1 MNNKISIQ
9 KNFWDKEANTFDAIY
24 SHKKSK
30 LGNFLDSIFR
40 WDMYARFDYT
50 MENSQPIQNRTFLDV
65 GCGTGYYSLE
75 LARRDARKVIG
86 IDISEIMVKICQQ
99 RAANAAKEQ
108 LGDRCFFI
116 QTDLIEYQPDSKFD
130 VCIGIGLFDYI
141 KEPLPVLMKM
151 RECVQDKVIMSFPRF
166 WTWRAPV
173 RKIRLGL
180 KQCDVYFYTKAR
192 IDSLLKKAGFKRYNI
207 QKIGQLYCVSAFP
220 E

>member
-1 MNNKISIQ
+1 MNNKIPVQ
-9 KNFWDKEANTFDAIY
+9 KNYWNKEANTFDAIY

-30 LGNFLDSIFR
+30 FGIFLDSIFR

-65 GCGTGYYSLE
+65 GCGTGYYSL
-75 LARRDARKVIG
+75 AFAQRDAKKVIG
-86 IDISEIMVKICQQ
+86 IDISESMVRICQQ
-99 RAANAAKEQ
+99 RAVKEQ

-116 QTDLIEYQPDSKFD
+116 QTDLIGYQPDGKFD

-141 KEPLPVLMKM
+141 KEPLPVLTKM

-180 KQCDVYFYTKAR
+180 KQCDVYFYTKAK
-192 IDSLLKKAGFKRYNI
+192 IDSLLKKAGFKRFNI

>member
-1 MNNKISIQ
+1 MNKKISIQ
-9 KNFWDKEANTFDAIY
+9 KNYWNKEASTFDAIY
-24 SHKKSK
+24 SQKKSK
-30 LGNFLDSIFR
+30 FGTIFR

-65 GCGTGYYSLE
+65 GCGTGYYSL
-75 LARRDARKVIG
+75 AFAQRDAKKVIG
-86 IDISEIMVKICQQ
+86 IDISESMVRICQQ
-99 RAANAAKEQ
+99 RAVKEQ

-116 QTDLIEYQPDSKFD
+116 QTDLIGYQPDGKFD

-141 KEPLPVLMKM
+141 KEPLPVLTKM

-180 KQCDVYFYTKAR
+180 KQCDVYFYTKAK
-192 IDSLLKKAGFKRYNI
+192 IDSLLKKAGFKRFNI